1 MFKKSASTNVD
12 MLYNTNSSSKWKIPT
27 YLENSKLKLILFVI
41 VENSNTKLVKI
52 NTWQKSNFKEIYTED
67 AVGFLLLILKHVNSF
82 LNGNGFKHIFKQ
94 C

>member
-41 VENSNTKLVKI
+41 VENSNTKLVKT
-52 NTWQKSNFKEIYTED
+52 NTWQKSNVKEIYTED
-67 AVGFLLLILKHVNSF
+67 AVGFLLLLLKHVSSF
-82 LNGNGFKHIFKQ
+82 LNGDGSKHIFKQ